1 MVLDLEREKQR
12 AVAALNA
19 GCDVALNCWGR
30 IDDMRGMAQAL
41 PPASAD
47 CLRRLSVALS
57 VLKNAI
63 DVRDIAALQAELV
76 ARRDDLLAG
85 R

>member
-1 MVLDLEREKQR
+1 
-12 AVAALNA
+12 
-19 GCDVALNCWGR
+19 
-30 IDDMRGMAQAL
+30 MRGMAQAL